1 MLNSPQCNQ
10 AWISIKIEVDKYGNS
25 KSVVQCKNKI
35 KALKDQC
42 KKAKEN
48 NGKSREEPKSSLFY
62 DQFDRLLSERTFFT
76 MPEFKEVGQK
86 SVIASPKF
94 SKSHQNNKEK
104 GQANNTI
111 DRKSFQRGTLPKS
124 DILELLKGH
133 PICKEFRV

>member
-1 MLNSPQCNQ
+1 MLNSSQCNQ

-62 DQFDRLLSERTFFT
+62 DQFDRLLV
-76 MPEFKEVGQK
+76 KEH
-86 SVIASPKF
+86 F
-94 SKSHQNNKEK
+94 SLCLSLK
-104 GQANNTI
+104 
-111 DRKSFQRGTLPKS
+111 KS
-124 DILELLKGH
+124 DK
-133 PICKEFRV
+133 KV

>member
-1 MLNSPQCNQ
+1 MEVQNLSSS
-10 AWISIKIEVDKYGNS
+10 ATIKS
-25 KSVVQCKNKI
+25 KLWKTNT
-35 KALKDQC
+35 
-42 KKAKEN
+42 KKQMKTTEN
-48 NGKSREEPKSSLFY
+48 LDNGKSY
-62 DQFDRLLSERTFFT
+62 YQFDEILSERTIFT
-76 MPEFKEVGQK
+76 VPEFKEVGQK

-111 DRKSFQRGTLPKS
+111 DRKCFQKTLPKS